1 MWHIYRFL
9 PALIILSPGL
19 IMTFA
24 AKKLVELSKLA
35 PGVPSKILK
44 IDFLFFFLICKT
56 SVTLFESVS
65 HFSDS

>member
-1 MWHIYRFL
+1 MWHFYRFL

-19 IMTFA
+19 IITFA
-24 AKKLVELSKLA
+24 AKKLVKLSKLA

-44 IDFLFFFLICKT
+44 IDFLFFFKT
-56 SVTLFESVS
+56 SVTLFESIS